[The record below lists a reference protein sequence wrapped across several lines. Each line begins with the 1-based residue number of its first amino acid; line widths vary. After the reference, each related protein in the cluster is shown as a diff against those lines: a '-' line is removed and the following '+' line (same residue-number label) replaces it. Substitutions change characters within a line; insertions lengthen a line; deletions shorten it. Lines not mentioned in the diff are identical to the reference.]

1 MHCTGNVSE
10 LLYLS
15 ILHLL
20 LNVEFIAFIL
30 LQGFPRLIVHFLEVL
45 KSCRDWTV
53 CMDWDVPRAVCG
65 LGYGDACAEEN
76 AMHRNLSELLS
87 NLACESSAAF
97 IAFVFH
103 ADTRLTSP
111 RSASLC
117 TFLEQCGKQMQ

>member
-1 MHCTGNVSE
+1 VCTEEMHCTGNVSE

-30 LQGFPRLIVHFLEVL
+30 LQGFPRLIVHFLEVF
-45 KSCRDWTV
+45 KSRRDWTV

-76 AMHRNLSELLS
+76 AMHRNFVRV
-87 NLACESSAAF
+87 AF
-97 IAFVFH
+97 
-103 ADTRLTSP
+103 
-111 RSASLC
+111 
-117 TFLEQCGKQMQ
+117 